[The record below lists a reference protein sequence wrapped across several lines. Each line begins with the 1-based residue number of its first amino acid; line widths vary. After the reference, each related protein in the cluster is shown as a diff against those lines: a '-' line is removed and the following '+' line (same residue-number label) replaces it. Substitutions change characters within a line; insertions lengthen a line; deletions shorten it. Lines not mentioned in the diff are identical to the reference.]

1 MISKLVGLLMHSRNQ
16 THIFHLQTSSYA
28 KHKALQGYYEGIIPL
43 VDSLVESYQG
53 REGILQNI
61 EVPPSIPNMIA
72 GDNPQVYLKEVL
84 NFVESNRSKMPQYSD
99 LQNIYDEIIALLTK
113 TIYLLTQL
121 S

>member
-1 MISKLVGLLMHSRNQ
+1 MNEYVGTLMQSRTQ
-16 THIFHLQTSSYA
+16 AHIFHLQTTSYA
-28 KHKALQGYYEGIIPL
+28 KHKALNKYYEDIID
-43 VDSLVESYQG
+43 VIDALVESYQG

-84 NFVESNRSKMPQYSD
+84 NFVESNINKMPQYSD
-99 LQNIYDEIIALLTK
+99 LQNVYDEIIALLTK